1 MESSLK
7 KKSTKR
13 KRESQK
19 KEIMAFGGRDRWP
32 EAFLSEAQNEE
43 EGVGR
48 EKMEREEMG
57 RREGSDEDALF

>member
-1 MESSLK
+1 
-7 KKSTKR
+7 
-13 KRESQK
+13 
-19 KEIMAFGGRDRWP
+19 MALGGRRDRWP
-32 EAFLSEAQNEE
+32 EAFLSEARNQE